1 MRKALALLAG
11 GAALGAGLARALRG
25 RSRVSDPVQP
35 RPDPRAEEL
44 RDKLAE
50 AREVIAERDE
60 AEEAETPV
68 DEAEAP
74 VEEPEAAEEDLAERR
89 RKVHA
94 HGHAV
99 AGEMR
104 RRSTKRAKPEE

>member
-1 MRKALALLAG
+1 MLLVG

-25 RSRVSDPVQP
+25 RRAPSQELPP
-35 RPDPRAEEL
+35 APDPRAEEL

-50 AREVIAERDE
+50 AREVVAEREEDE
-60 AEEAETPV
+60 QAETPV
-68 DEAEAP
+68 DEATVP
-74 VEEPEAAEEDLAERR
+74 GEDLAERR

-104 RRSTKRAKPEE
+104 RRSSAKRAKPEEE

>member
-1 MRKALALLAG
+1 MRQALALLAG
-11 GAALGAGLARALRG
+11 GVALGAGLARALRR
-25 RSRVSDPVQP
+25 RSAVAAELPP
-35 RPDPRAEEL
+35 GPDPRAEQL

-50 AREVIAERDE
+50 AREVVGER
-60 AEEAETPV
+60 EETEQGETTV
-68 DEAEAP
+68 DEAEP
-74 VEEPEAAEEDLAERR
+74 MGEDLAERR

-104 RRSTKRAKPEE
+104 RRSSAKRARAEEE

>member
-1 MRKALALLAG
+1 MLKALALLAG
-11 GAALGAGLARALRG
+11 GVALGAGLARALR
-25 RSRVSDPVQP
+25 RPP
-35 RPDPRAEEL
+35 RPAQELDTGPDPRANEL

-50 AREVIAERDE
+50 AREVADERDE

-68 DEAEAP
+68 DEAEVTGA
-74 VEEPEAAEEDLAERR
+74 DLEERR

-104 RRSTKRAKPEE
+104 RRSSTKRAKPEE

>member
-1 MRKALALLAG
+1 MRRAFALLAG
-11 GAALGAGLARALRG
+11 GAALGAALARSLR
-25 RSRVSDPVQP
+25 RPATPVQELP
-35 RPDPRAEEL
+35 PAPDPRADEL
-44 RDKLAE
+44 REKLAE
-50 AREVIAERDE
+50 ARTVVAER
-60 AEEAETPV
+60 EEVEQAETPV

-74 VEEPEAAEEDLAERR
+74 GEDLAERR

-104 RRSTKRAKPEE
+104 RRGGKKAKPEGE

>member
-1 MRKALALLAG
+1 MRRALALLAG

-25 RSRVSDPVQP
+25 RPPVAQELP
-35 RPDPRAEEL
+35 PGPDPRAGEL

-50 AREVIAERDE
+50 AREVVAEREE
-60 AEEAETPV
+60 AEQAETPV
-68 DEAEAP
+68 DEAEPTGA
-74 VEEPEAAEEDLAERR
+74 DLAERR

-104 RRSTKRAKPEE
+104 RRSSAKRPKPGEE

>member
-1 MRKALALLAG
+1 MRRAIALLAG
-11 GAALGAGLARALRG
+11 GAALGAALARALRG
-25 RSRVSDPVQP
+25 RSQVAQEPP
-35 RPDPRAEEL
+35 PAPDPRAGEL

-50 AREVIAERDE
+50 AREVVAERDE
-60 AEEAETPV
+60 AEGETGARSA
-68 DEAEAP
+68 DEATAP
-74 VEEPEAAEEDLAERR
+74 GEDLAERR

-104 RRSTKRAKPEE
+104 RRSSPKRAKREEE

>member
-1 MRKALALLAG
+1 LPRVLRRQP
-11 GAALGAGLARALRG
+11 ARTHELPPEA
-25 RSRVSDPVQP
+25 
-35 RPDPRAEEL
+35 DPRAEEL
-44 RDKLAE
+44 REKLAE
-50 AREVIAERDE
+50 AREVVAEREENE
-60 AEEAETPV
+60 AAETPV

-74 VEEPEAAEEDLAERR
+74 GEDIAERR

-104 RRSTKRAKPEE
+104 RRAGKKVKPEGE

>member
-1 MRKALALLAG
+1 MRKAFALLAG
-11 GAALGAGLARALRG
+11 GAALGAGLARVLRG
-25 RSRVSDPVQP
+25 RRRPTP
-35 RPDPRAEEL
+35 EPAERPDSRAEEL

-50 AREVIAERDE
+50 AREVVTERE
-60 AEEAETPV
+60 AVEEAETPV
-68 DEAEAP
+68 DEAEP
-74 VEEPEAAEEDLAERR
+74 TGEDLAERR

-104 RRSTKRAKPEE
+104 RRSSSKRAKSEEE

>member
-1 MRKALALLAG
+1 
-11 GAALGAGLARALRG
+11 LARSLR
-25 RSRVSDPVQP
+25 RSPAPAQELP
-35 RPDPRAEEL
+35 PAPDPRAEEL

-50 AREVIAERDE
+50 AREVASDRDE
-60 AEEAETPV
+60 TEAAETPV

-74 VEEPEAAEEDLAERR
+74 GESLDERR
-89 RKVHA
+89 KKVHA

-104 RRSTKRAKPEE
+104 RRAKKAKPEE

>member
-1 MRKALALLAG
+1 VDAPEVEPG
-11 GAALGAGLARALRG
+11 
-25 RSRVSDPVQP
+25 
-35 RPDPRAEEL
+35 PDPRADEL

-50 AREVIAERDE
+50 AREVVTER
-60 AEEAETPV
+60 EEAEAGETTV
-68 DEAEAP
+68 DE
-74 VEEPEAAEEDLAERR
+74 VEPAGEDLEQRR

-104 RRSTKRAKPEE
+104 RRSAAKKPKEE

>member
-1 MRKALALLAG
+1 MRRALALLAG

-25 RSRVSDPVQP
+25 KPAPAPEVPP
-35 RPDPRAEEL
+35 APDPRADEL

-50 AREVIAERDE
+50 AREVVAEREE
-60 AEEAETPV
+60 AEAAETPV

-74 VEEPEAAEEDLAERR
+74 GEELDERR

-104 RRSTKRAKPEE
+104 RRATKKAKPEEE

>member
-1 MRKALALLAG
+1 MRRAVAFLAA
-11 GAALGAGLARALRG
+11 GAALGAGLARTLR
-25 RSRVSDPVQP
+25 RRPVDAP
-35 RPDPRAEEL
+35 EVEPGPDPRADEL

-50 AREVIAERDE
+50 TREVVTEREEAEAETGARSADE
-60 AEEAETPV
+60 AEPAG
-68 DEAEAP
+68 
-74 VEEPEAAEEDLAERR
+74 EDLEERR

-104 RRSTKRAKPEE
+104 RRAKKPTEE

>member
-1 MRKALALLAG
+1 
-11 GAALGAGLARALRG
+11 LARALR
-25 RSRVSDPVQP
+25 RKPAP
-35 RPDPRAEEL
+35 TPELPPAPDPRADEL

-50 AREVIAERDE
+50 AREVVAEREE
-60 AEEAETPV
+60 AEAAETPV

-74 VEEPEAAEEDLAERR
+74 GDDIDERR

-104 RRSTKRAKPEE
+104 RRSSKKAKPESE

>member
-1 MRKALALLAG
+1 VRRAVAFLAA
-11 GAALGAGLARALRG
+11 GAALGAGLARALR
-25 RSRVSDPVQP
+25 RKPEP
-35 RPDPRAEEL
+35 TPELPPAPDPRAGEL
-44 RDKLAE
+44 REKLAE
-50 AREVIAERDE
+50 ARGAVAEREE
-60 AEEAETPV
+60 AEAGETPV

-74 VEEPEAAEEDLAERR
+74 GEDLAERR

-104 RRSTKRAKPEE
+104 RRAKKAKPEAE

>member
-25 RSRVSDPVQP
+25 RTRVLDPVQP

-50 AREVIAERDE
+50 AREVVSERDE

-68 DEAEAP
+68 DEAEATG
-74 VEEPEAAEEDLAERR
+74 EDLAERR
-89 RKVHA
+89 RTVHA

-104 RRSTKRAKPEE
+104 RRASKRAKPEE

>member
-1 MRKALALLAG
+1 VRRALAFLAA
-11 GAALGAGLARALRG
+11 GAALGAGLARAVR
-25 RSRVSDPVQP
+25 RQP
-35 RPDPRAEEL
+35 APTAELPPAPDPRADEL

-50 AREVIAERDE
+50 AREVAAERED
-60 AEEAETPV
+60 AEVAETSV
-68 DEAEAP
+68 DEAEA
-74 VEEPEAAEEDLAERR
+74 AGEDLEERR

-104 RRSTKRAKPEE
+104 RRAKKPKPPEE

>member
-11 GAALGAGLARALRG
+11 GAALGAGLARALRSRK
-25 RSRVSDPVQP
+25 RSVGELDTG
-35 RPDPRAEEL
+35 PDPRAGEL

-50 AREVIAERDE
+50 AREVVDERAE

-68 DEAEAP
+68 DEAE
-74 VEEPEAAEEDLAERR
+74 ETGEDLAERR
-89 RKVHA
+89 RKVHV

-104 RRSTKRAKPEE
+104 RRSGKKSATPEE

>member
-1 MRKALALLAG
+1 MRRALALLAG

-25 RSRVSDPVQP
+25 RTQP
-35 RPDPRAEEL
+35 AEEPPPGPDPRAGEL

-50 AREVIAERDE
+50 AREVVAERE
-60 AEEAETPV
+60 ESEEAETPV
-68 DEAEAP
+68 DEATAP
-74 VEEPEAAEEDLAERR
+74 GEDLEERR

-104 RRSTKRAKPEE
+104 RRGSAKRAKPEPE

>member
-1 MRKALALLAG
+1 VKKALAFLAG
-11 GAALGAGLARALRG
+11 GLALGALFTRVRGALQQTVAK
-25 RSRVSDPVQP
+25 SPEP
-35 RPDPRAEEL
+35 APDPRADEL

-50 AREVIAERDE
+50 AREVVAEREE

-74 VEEPEAAEEDLAERR
+74 GEDLEERR
-89 RKVHA
+89 KKVHA

-104 RRSTKRAKPEE
+104 RRATKKAKPEEE